1 MKPAGKKAKDK
12 NKKALLLGLGLDNE
26 DGHVRITRGENF
38 HLLGGSEDTHG
49 TMQEKAIKMNEHLK
63 SHGKTLEQISHEEFH
78 EIADKIGM
86 RLLETGHPRRK
97 ERKS

>member
-49 TMQEKAIKMNEHLK
+49 TMQEKAIKFNEKLK
-63 SHGKTLEQISHEEFH
+63 SRGRRIEDISHEEFRD
-78 EIADKIGM
+78 IAHDIGLSDKN
-86 RLLETGHPRRK
+86 LAE
-97 ERKS
+97 